1 MDDIISSDPI
11 SLSDLDQATDSTA
24 QTFKALIGKNLGS
37 LTLKFS
43 LPIKQFID
51 ISAIGN
57 RQNIK
62 NIEGMKDEF
71 HAQRNLI
78 REHAVGLAR
87 YTLMGLVR
95 SYIKDL
101 ENQGKQIVEEINT
114 IKKNLGDP
122 PYASLQ
128 PLVTNIRN
136 YDPRSNNIPINVIKN
151 HLGQSTGVYDVT
163 LSQKHLMW
171 VVDGQHRREGFE
183 IVLEFLRKVTRNYK
197 YPKKGI
203 FDPHQDL
210 ISDTTQVFWLSILEM
225 ALSNSTVA
233 IECHLGLTEQEEQQ
247 LFYDLNS
254 KGRKVVASLAYE
266 YDHTDAINKFVS
278 KKLIEE
284 ELLSFKVSSSDQ
296 SDWGKDDG
304 SISRKDVNNITSL
317 LCLGKTSSKT
327 STPQIVLD
335 RSDYL
340 IKFWESICKV
350 DSFGSAGAKMNTV
363 LAQPVVIKSLAK
375 LSFDL
380 GYGHQQIKDKDA
392 LGKLFK
398 SLRSGEIDFSHSN
411 PLWKALFMSNDQRS
425 EEFPGIEK
433 YVFVSE
439 DINLDAG
446 TYDDINGW
454 VRFGNRHN
462 DIFPRLG
469 DVIRFVVG
477 INPRPSVTKAINEH
491 AQA

>member
-1 MDDIISSDPI
+1 MDDIISADPI
-11 SLSDLDQATDSTA
+11 SLSDLDKATDSTA

-101 ENQGKQIVEEINT
+101 ENDGKNISEEINT

-136 YDPRSNNIPINVIKN
+136 YDPRTNNIPINVIKN
-151 HLGQSTGVYDVT
+151 HLGQPTGVYDVT

-183 IVLEFLRKVTRNYK
+183 IVLDFLRKVTRNYK

-225 ALSNSTVA
+225 ALSNSSVA
-233 IECHLGLTEQEEQQ
+233 IECHLGLSEQEEQQ

-284 ELLSFKVSSSDQ
+284 KLLSFKVSPSDQ
-296 SDWGKDDG
+296 SDWSKDDG
-304 SISRKDVNNITSL
+304 SISRKDVNNVTSL

-327 STPQIVLD
+327 STPQIIAD
-335 RSDYL
+335 RESYL
-340 IKFWESICKV
+340 TKFWETICLV
-350 DSFGSAGAKMNTV
+350 PDFGKPGAKMKTII
-363 LAQPVVIKSLAK
+363 AQPVVLKSLAK

-380 GYGHQQIKDKDA
+380 GYGHQQIQDKDG
-392 LGKLFK
+392 LGILFQK
-398 SLRSGEIDFSHSN
+398 MRSGEIDFSHQNPIWRCLFLSN
-411 PLWKALFMSNDQRS
+411 EERLK
-425 EEFPGIEK
+425 EFPGIEK
-433 YVFVSE
+433 YVFIS
-439 DINLDAG
+439 DGINLDAG
-446 TYDDINGW
+446 TYDPTNEW

-469 DVIRFVVG
+469 DIVRFLVDLK
-477 INPRPSVTKAINEH
+477 PRPSITKAISDYELN
-491 AQA
+491 